1 MMSAPISSAPN
12 SAQGDPASVDSLD
25 PWLNDHEALTA
36 SIRAGSR
43 RFEAGLG
50 DVAAGYA
57 LIRTGRLGGAV
68 LDRRGRIIHASL
80 RFKEIDG
87 PALLDAEI
95 LEDVN
100 LQRRGR
106 TSFPHSNRGGGRV
119 AIAYGPVDQARSW
132 VLPPEVRKA
141 IDLPGSAVVVLTVA
155 TLSMDAA
162 VEDACRAF
170 GLTDLQT
177 RVSMGLVRTGDA
189 RGAAQVAGVAY
200 ETARKTLAD
209 TMRRVGAARLSGL
222 IERLVRLSFGVWPV
236 GPGGEA
242 VLTNVWGLTPRQAGL
257 AMGLSEGL
265 TRPEAARA
273 AGISEAVA
281 KKDLDV
287 VFTTFGVGTAAALAR
302 AVTEARA
309 LALLT
314 DATHGALEAADD
326 FIEPLSL
333 FLRPCGAQVAYSDY
347 GPRSGQPV
355 LVLHSSSSCRPVP
368 SRLVHALQAAGFRP
382 LALDRPGFGLTD
394 PPANRTA
401 WRADPFEA
409 AVDDIRLFCRRL
421 KLDRIDIVARGGA
434 QVAVAMHEHAPELM
448 RRVVLVNPDPP
459 TDGREPEH
467 GPVGAV
473 KAAFFRHPDLI
484 EKLAATL
491 AGWLGAGQGKRMIE
505 RFAESSP
512 SDAAVMADPRN
523 LSDYMRGFRLFA
535 TGRVAG
541 YVAEQTA
548 MTRWISVALAG
559 AGHWRILVGGR
570 DRMHQPSHVQA
581 FWRDVLPEAHQHLVE
596 DGGRFLAMSHAELVT
611 ETLLQAPEA
620 APRRAPVRTSR
631 TPQPGMGVPRAAD

>member
-1 MMSAPISSAPN
+1 MSAPISSAAI
-12 SAQGDPASVDSLD
+12 SDQGNPPVGDTLD
-25 PWLNDHEALTA
+25 AWLNHHEALTA

-43 RFEAGLG
+43 GFEAGLD

-57 LIRTGRLGGAV
+57 LMRTGRLGGAV
-68 LDRRGRIIHASL
+68 LDRKGGILHASA
-80 RFKEIDG
+80 RFREIDG
-87 PALLDAEI
+87 PALLDADLIEEVI
-95 LEDVN
+95 S
-100 LQRRGR
+100 QRRGR
-106 TSFPHSNRGGGRV
+106 TSFPESAPDVGRV
-119 AIAYGPVDQARSW
+119 AIAYGPPDQARSW
-132 VLPPEVRKA
+132 ALPPEVREA
-141 IDLPGSAVVVLTVA
+141 IDLPGAAVVVLTVA
-155 TLSMDAA
+155 TMSMDAA

-177 RVSMGLVRTGDA
+177 RVAMGLVRTGDA
-189 RGAAQVAGVAY
+189 RGAGRVAGVAY

-209 TMRRVGAARLSGL
+209 AMRRVGAARLSGL

-236 GPGGEA
+236 GRGGEA
-242 VLTNVWGLTPRQAGL
+242 VLTHVWGLTPRQAIL
-257 AMGLSEGL
+257 ALRLSEGL
-265 TRPEAARA
+265 TRAEAARA

-287 VFTTFGVGTAAALAR
+287 VFTTLGVGTAAALAR

-394 PPANRTA
+394 PPADRAA
-401 WRADPFEA
+401 WRADPFAA

-421 KLDRIDIVARGGA
+421 KLDRVDIVARGGA
-434 QVAVAMHEHAPELM
+434 QVAVAMHERAPELM

-459 TDGREPEH
+459 TDGRAPGH

-473 KAAFFRHPDLI
+473 KEAFFRHPDLI

-491 AGWLGAGQGKRMIE
+491 AGWLGAGQGRRMVE
-505 RFAESSP
+505 RVAESSP
-512 SDAAVMADPRN
+512 PDAAVMADPRN

-548 MTRWISVALAG
+548 MTRWASLGLSG
-559 AGHWRILVGGR
+559 AGHWRILVGGH
-570 DRMHQPSHVQA
+570 DRMHHPPQVQA
-581 FWRDVLPEAHQHLVE
+581 FWRDVLPDAHQRLVE
-596 DGGRFLAMSHAELVT
+596 DGGRFLAMSHASLVA

-620 APRRAPVRTSR
+620 TPLPDMGAPHPPNGDGRSS
-631 TPQPGMGVPRAAD
+631 GG